1 MSTSGRHFVWF
12 CNICDSLATLREVTT
27 SHKLPVKLQEKL
39 MGSKITGVLR
49 NIRKVYGA
57 LPGDLPGT
65 ITDRVFR
72 ETGPRLEALMIQNL
86 PCCTIYKGR
95 RSNCGMLVDSGFL
108 QELLQYS
115 FAPDGT
121 PLCVYSD
128 PA

>member
-1 MSTSGRHFVWF
+1 MNYQSSY
-12 CNICDSLATLREVTT
+12 EK
-27 SHKLPVKLQEKL
+27 KLTE
-39 MGSKITGVLR
+39 SKITGVLR
-49 NIRKVYGA
+49 KNRKVYGA

-65 ITDRVFR
+65 ITYGVFR
-72 ETGPRLEALMIQNL
+72 ETSSRLEALMIQNL

-95 RSNCGMLVDSGFL
+95 RNNCGMLVDSGHL

-121 PLCVYSD
+121 PLCVYND